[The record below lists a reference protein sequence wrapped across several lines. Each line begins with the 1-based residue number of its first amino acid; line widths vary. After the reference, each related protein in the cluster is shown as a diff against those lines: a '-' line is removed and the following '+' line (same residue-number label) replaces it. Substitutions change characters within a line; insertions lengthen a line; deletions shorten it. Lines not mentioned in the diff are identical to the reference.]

1 MEGSTSP
8 TRVRPSAGTP
18 STSTARQSTCP
29 PLAKGEKA
37 RGKRAAASHALIVEQ
52 IDAATAAGGEE
63 ASPTPA
69 AGSTRRQTRT
79 QAKVEALDDAIAE
92 LFYGE
97 NLPGELAD
105 SARFHKL
112 LKLMRSAP
120 AGYEAPT
127 RNRLDKFRRSS
138 EQS

>member
-1 MEGSTSP
+1 M
-8 TRVRPSAGTP
+8 
-18 STSTARQSTCP
+18 
-29 PLAKGEKA
+29 L
-37 RGKRAAASHALIVEQ
+37 EQ

-63 ASPTPA
+63 EASPTPA
-69 AGSTRRQTRT
+69 AGSTHRRTRM
-79 QAKVEALDDAIAE
+79 QATVEALDDAIAE

-97 NLPGELAD
+97 NLPDELAD

-127 RNRLDKFRRSS
+127 RNRLDEFRRSS

>member
-8 TRVRPSAGTP
+8 TRVRVRPSAGTP

-37 RGKRAAASHALIVEQ
+37 RGKRAAASRALDVEQ

-63 ASPTPA
+63 EASPTPV
-69 AGSTRRQTRT
+69 AGSTRPQTRT
-79 QAKVEALDDAIAE
+79 QAKVVALDDAIAE

-97 NLPGELAD
+97 NRPDELAD

-112 LKLMRSAP
+112 LKLMRSA
-120 AGYEAPT
+120 
-127 RNRLDKFRRSS
+127 
-138 EQS
+138 